1 MRRAARVDAN
11 QAEIIASLRN
21 IGARVYYIK
30 EPCDLLVDY
39 RKRWVVLEVKMDG
52 GRITKQQAKF
62 IAETTAP
69 VHIVR
74 DSREAVEIVVE
85 ECK

>member
-1 MRRAARVDAN
+1 MRRAARTDAN
-11 QAEIIASLRN
+11 QAEIIKSLRD
-21 IGARVYYIK
+21 IGCRVYYIK

-39 RKRWVVLEVKMDG
+39 RKRWIVLEVKVEG
-52 GRITKQQAKF
+52 GRLTQKQIKF
-62 IAETTAP
+62 IAETSAP

-74 DSREAVEIVVE
+74 DSREAIEIVVE